1 VWLTRVIV
9 VLKSGCKKTTQRV
22 DVKQVA
28 GSKEARRESDPHDS
42 KFPPTVVDVAAD
54 CSTTAS
60 SADPVTVAGL
70 TAAAAAAT
78 VRVEK
83 HVRDDNE
90 VSFFLLRFIVYG

>member
-1 VWLTRVIV
+1 VR
-9 VLKSGCKKTTQRV
+9 
-22 DVKQVA
+22 D
-28 GSKEARRESDPHDS
+28 SDPHDS

-60 SADPVTVAGL
+60 SSDAVTVAGL
-70 TAAAAAAT
+70 TAAAT

-83 HVRDDNE
+83 HVRDDND